1 MCLLKKM
8 RWVRQAIA
16 LCLSVTLLIPF
27 SQATSLLPQATADA
41 NCETGLAILEAID
54 VAPQTDLSHTARC
67 LEVESSLNALAF
79 ENSDST
85 ITTYLFAEPIK
96 YIDKTG
102 AIKDKTNDLFC
113 PSGIKSEQYAYVN
126 AENDIQTFF
135 PKILNNH
142 SGVLLTYGETEI
154 ELYPQ
159 TSCLPVARKQT
170 LNRNYSEEN
179 YVYYD
184 NAFGADTSIR
194 YSATFSGF
202 KEDIILNKYTSS
214 KFSFIVKTNGLSI
227 KKTPD
232 STVLVDSKGVKVAEI
247 ANLFAYDN
255 ASIPNVTEKVELK
268 ISEVVEAQEY
278 DMTICVDE
286 AYLRNP
292 NVVYPVIIDPTI
304 TINPTGSGTGKT
316 IQDVSVF
323 TNASAN
329 SYGAEGY
336 IYAGNTNNLVSGRG
350 VARTLM
356 KFPGLR
362 SNASLSNINTSRIV
376 DVNLFLYENS
386 GKTTSSTLA
395 CVYYTGTSWTEST
408 AKAANIGWGST
419 GSTIHSPSA
428 SGSNK
433 WIGVNL
439 TSALSSWR
447 ANATSAD
454 KGIMLLNGNETNTG
468 NCMRF
473 NSTESSQNKPFI
485 TVTWGK
491 YNITHYL
498 DQGYRARFSSAASA
512 VNGHQA
518 VVTKIFKNLFGL
530 TVTSNV
536 VSFTSF
542 ADDCRIASSGGVTAN
557 NLANTCSHSPTHLTN
572 TALRNDLVSIY
583 GAGTNT
589 YSRVLWTGHIL
600 NGNPP
605 SDSNSAN
612 HTVIITPKMVTSGSS
627 YTNVSS
633 ANVNKESRF
642 TLLHELSHQLGAP
655 DHYCYANGEN
665 GGHCS
670 NPNCCS
676 CNGKPIPVCV
686 MQSRKDIE
694 TTDIDSLY
702 CSACKTTINTHI
714 GAHH

>member
-41 NCETGLAILEAID
+41 NCETGLAILEASD

-247 ANLFAYDN
+247 ANLFAYDH
-255 ASIPNVTEKVELK
+255 
-268 ISEVVEAQEY
+268 
-278 DMTICVDE
+278 M
-286 AYLRNP
+286 
-292 NVVYPVIIDPTI
+292 
-304 TINPTGSGTGKT
+304 
-316 IQDVSVF
+316 
-323 TNASAN
+323 
-329 SYGAEGY
+329 
-336 IYAGNTNNLVSGRG
+336 
-350 VARTLM
+350 
-356 KFPGLR
+356 
-362 SNASLSNINTSRIV
+362 
-376 DVNLFLYENS
+376 
-386 GKTTSSTLA
+386 
-395 CVYYTGTSWTEST
+395 
-408 AKAANIGWGST
+408 
-419 GSTIHSPSA
+419 
-428 SGSNK
+428 
-433 WIGVNL
+433 
-439 TSALSSWR
+439 
-447 ANATSAD
+447 
-454 KGIMLLNGNETNTG
+454 
-468 NCMRF
+468 
-473 NSTESSQNKPFI
+473 
-485 TVTWGK
+485 
-491 YNITHYL
+491 
-498 DQGYRARFSSAASA
+498 
-512 VNGHQA
+512 
-518 VVTKIFKNLFGL
+518 
-530 TVTSNV
+530 
-536 VSFTSF
+536 
-542 ADDCRIASSGGVTAN
+542 CR
-557 NLANTCSHSPTHLTN
+557 
-572 TALRNDLVSIY
+572 
-583 GAGTNT
+583 
-589 YSRVLWTGHIL
+589 
-600 NGNPP
+600 
-605 SDSNSAN
+605 
-612 HTVIITPKMVTSGSS
+612 
-627 YTNVSS
+627 
-633 ANVNKESRF
+633 
-642 TLLHELSHQLGAP
+642 
-655 DHYCYANGEN
+655 
-665 GGHCS
+665 
-670 NPNCCS
+670 
-676 CNGKPIPVCV
+676 
-686 MQSRKDIE
+686 
-694 TTDIDSLY
+694 
-702 CSACKTTINTHI
+702 
-714 GAHH
+714 